1 MRVGMRLKGP
11 AAEPIP
17 DFRPWEFGAWVKRRA
32 GKWVCVLKV
41 SSEAVAAV
49 GCAVALA
56 PWVVWTVPWLPASGL
71 ESLRGEAG
79 AGQWQGGPGLG
90 YVKGQLA

>member
-11 AAEPIP
+11 AESP
-17 DFRPWEFGAWVKRRA
+17 FQTLGLREFGAWVKRRV
-32 GKWVCVLKV
+32 GKWVCVFRV